1 MILSTV
7 CNRLDS
13 RDSPDVVCALV
24 FVDGVYKAGF
34 ATTQTAYQNAVGTIF
49 ESLDKLERL
58 LTGKNYLFGN
68 QLTEA
73 DIRLWVTIVR
83 QSWLIFYSTQ

>member
-1 MILSTV
+1 M
-7 CNRLDS
+7 
-13 RDSPDVVCALV
+13 CALV

-34 ATTQTAYQNAVGTIF
+34 ASTQTAYQNAVVGIF
-49 ESLDKLERL
+49 ESLDKLEKL
-58 LTGKNYLFGN
+58 LTGKNYFFGN

-83 QSWLIFYSTQ
+83 QSWLFFFIPLM